1 MQRNSIYLLLISVVS
16 LVILGI
22 VMLFSTSAFAQD
34 SHGDIY
40 YFVKRQLLWLVIGV
54 VLCVATSLID
64 YHWWRRTWGIWFG
77 IALLLLALCFVPHL
91 GMRINGSWRWL
102 NLRVAVFQ
110 PSEFGKIATVF
121 FMAWWFSREE
131 VEPTQTFHT
140 PSAATCGNSMTATLD
155 SKSSSNSMFS
165 YSRRLI
171 SSSASQHE
179 LRASSRNEVYKI
191 SGPGGFLQTLLI
203 PLAVIMLPMGLIGAE
218 VDLGTTALIGV
229 TSLVMMFVGGTRGLY
244 LFPILGGGIA
254 GLIGI
259 IHLIPERAARMMT
272 FLHPESDKLGK
283 GLQQW
288 QALIA
293 FGSGGVEGLGLGEG
307 RQKMLYLP
315 YAHTDF
321 IFPMIGEE
329 LGLRATWGVIFCY
342 LMILLCGGLIAAN
355 ARDRF
360 GKLLAIGF
368 LFLISLQAVVNIGMT
383 ISLLPNKGMPLPF
396 ISYGGSN
403 LAACLFMVGILVNIH
418 RSGLPLVLNEER
430 PVTLTSRVMPR
441 I

>member
-1 MQRNSIYLLLISVVS
+1 MQRNSIYLLLLSVVA
-16 LVILGI
+16 LVALGI

-40 YFVKRQLLWLVIGV
+40 YFVKRQLLWLGVGIVTCVI
-54 VLCVATSLID
+54 ASLLD
-64 YHWWRRTWGIWFG
+64 YHWWRRTWAFWFG
-77 IALLLLALCFVPHL
+77 LALILLALCFVPHV

-102 NLRVAVFQ
+102 NLKVAVFQ
-110 PSEFGKIATVF
+110 PSELGKISAVF

-131 VEPTQTFHT
+131 IKQ
-140 PSAATCGNSMTATLD
+140 
-155 SKSSSNSMFS
+155 
-165 YSRRLI
+165 
-171 SSSASQHE
+171 
-179 LRASSRNEVYKI
+179 
-191 SGPGGFLQTLLI
+191 GGFRETLVI
-203 PLAVIMLPMGLIGAE
+203 PLAILALPIALIVAE
-218 VDLGTTALIGV
+218 VDLGTTALIGG
-229 TSLVMMFVGGTRGLY
+229 TALAMMFVGGTRGLY
-244 LFPILGGGIA
+244 LFPILGAGIA

-293 FGSGGVEGLGLGEG
+293 FGSGGIDGLGLGEG

-329 LGLRATWGVIFCY
+329 LGLRATWTVIFCY
-342 LMILLCGGLIAAN
+342 LLILLCGGLIAAN

-360 GKLLAIGF
+360 GKLLAMGI
-368 LFLISLQAVVNIGMT
+368 LLLISLQAIVNIGMT

-403 LAACLFMVGILVNIH
+403 LAACLFMVGILVSIH
-418 RSGLPLVLNEER
+418 RRGLPLVSSEEESVVLGGR
-430 PVTLTSRVMPR
+430 AIPR